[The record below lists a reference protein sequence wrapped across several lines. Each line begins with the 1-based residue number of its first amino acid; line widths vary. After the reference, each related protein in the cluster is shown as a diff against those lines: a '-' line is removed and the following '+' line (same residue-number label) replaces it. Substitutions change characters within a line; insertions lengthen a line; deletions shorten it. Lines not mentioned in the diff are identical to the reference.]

1 LRKFL
6 IIFILFCS
14 IQISAQDS
22 TKSSAIKQNF
32 TSFYPLIRLKFP
44 EYTIEAGYNL
54 VKNANA
60 GDPSSQHELGLRY
73 MFGKGFEIDTVKAV
87 YWIKKAVDKKFPSAC
102 FNYGIMLLN
111 EAGVPWEPF
120 EAYRNFLIA
129 AEKEMPEAQLIVGL
143 FYLDNLIVNR
153 NLDKA
158 VEWINKAAKL
168 KYKPAD
174 EVLTQIKENEG
185 RFLDL
190 SGIISKP
197 QIEEKKKEGDEK
209 DFAFEWSSNENDSLG
224 RSIENVK
231 ESELL
236 SKSYTDLKK
245 FLNVQKN
252 ETLENRGDT
261 TATKLLAEGIK
272 WGNPEAVLLS
282 GLSSEKGTSNQKDLI
297 AAASNYFRAYR
308 LGINRAA
315 NMLLKLTTDQKFMDL
330 LNKSMERGDLE
341 AIYVWSAITA
351 LNYNNKFTE
360 SQSIEFLKKAAD
372 RGHQQAMIELGLCY
386 YNGRGVDQSRNTA
399 IELWKKAAAGNCT
412 DARTL
417 IAFNNILNK
426 DQNSSLKDDYDFI
439 IKAYEN
445 GSLLAQTALGY
456 CYEKG
461 IVVKM
466 NKSEANKH
474 YRNAVRRGSE
484 VAMNSLKRLYD
495 EIRPEGEEYKIY

>member
-1 LRKFL
+1 M
-6 IIFILFCS
+6 S
-14 IQISAQDS
+14 VSAQDS
-22 TKSSAIKQNF
+22 VKSSVIKQNF
-32 TSFYPLIRLKFP
+32 TSFTPLIRLKYP
-44 EYTIEAGYNL
+44 EFTIAAGYFL
-54 VKNANA
+54 VKNANE

-73 MFGKGFEIDTVKAV
+73 LFGKGFELDTAKAV

-111 EAGVPWEPF
+111 EAGVKWDPF
-120 EAYRNFLIA
+120 AAYRNFLIA
-129 AEKEMPEAQLIVGL
+129 AEKGMPEAQLIIGL
-143 FYLDNLIVNR
+143 FYLDNLIINR

-158 VEWINKAAKL
+158 VEWINKAVKL
-168 KYKPAD
+168 KYKPAE
-174 EVLTQIKENEG
+174 EVLSQIKENEG

-197 QIEEKKKEGDEK
+197 QIEEKKKDAEEK
-209 DFAFEWSSNENDSLG
+209 DFAFEWSSNENDSLNQ
-224 RSIENVK
+224 SIENVK
-231 ESELL
+231 EDEMLK
-236 SKSYTDLKK
+236 KSYSDLKK
-245 FLNVQKN
+245 FLNVKKN
-252 ETLENRGDT
+252 DILESRGDT
-261 TATKLLAEGIK
+261 TSTKLLQQGIK

-282 GLSSEKGTSNQKDLI
+282 GLSSEKGTLNQKDLI

-315 NMLLKLTTDQKFMDL
+315 NMLLKLTTDQKFMEL

-360 SQSIEFLKKAAD
+360 EQSVEFLKKASE
-372 RGHQQAMIELGLCY
+372 RGHLQATVELGLCY
-386 YNGRGVDQSRNTA
+386 YNGRGVKQDRGAA
-399 IELWKKAAAGNCT
+399 IELWNKAAAANCE

-417 IAFNNILNK
+417 IAFNNILNN
-426 DQNSSLKDDYDFI
+426 DQNASLKNDYEYI
-439 IKAYEN
+439 VKAYEN

-461 IVVKM
+461 IVVKQ

-484 VAMNSLKRLYD
+484 IAMNSLRRLYD
-495 EIRPEGEEYKIY
+495 EMRPEGDEYKVYQE